1 MCVCVMG
8 TNETLP
14 SSVTLCVFQK
24 NSIMMAALL
33 NILVYVCVYIYVFIY
48 IHINEYLY
56 INKYICTQ
64 IREHLYIYI
73 YT

>member
-1 MCVCVMG
+1 VCVCVMG

-33 NILVYVCVYIYVFIY
+33 NILVYVSVYI
-48 IHINEYLY
+48 
-56 INKYICTQ
+56 C
-64 IREHLYIYI
+64 IYI
-73 YT
+73 YTHK